1 MTTIYTMVNNVS
13 SLLSSIF
20 SNRMNIFI
28 FSSDRTYRT
37 TSSSFY
43 MLAVSICND
52 VYVVN
57 ILTTRLLSARY
68 RIDFTLTS
76 IIWCEMQQFLIS
88 TLSLISF
95 HCSSLATMDQ
105 YLVILSSVSLLRLR
119 GIQYVHRVFRTPAA
133 VYQLLNDKLCLSI

>member
-28 FSSDRTYRT
+28 FPSDRTT
-37 TSSSFY
+37 PSSFY
-43 MLAVSICND
+43 MLAGSICND

-119 GIQYVHRVFRTPAA
+119 GIQYAHRVFRTPAT
-133 VYQLLNDKLCLSI
+133 VYQPLNDKLCLSI

>member
-1 MTTIYTMVNNVS
+1 
-13 SLLSSIF
+13 
-20 SNRMNIFI
+20 MNIFI

-43 MLAVSICND
+43 MLAGSICNG
-52 VYVVN
+52 VYAIN
-57 ILTTRLLSARY
+57 ILTTRLLSASY

-76 IIWCEMQQFLIS
+76 IIWCEVQQFLIS

-105 YLVILSSVSLLRLR
+105 YLVILSSVSNTRNSFSAAKRQALSVNIKTSRL
-119 GIQYVHRVFRTPAA
+119 FMCEF
-133 VYQLLNDKLCLSI
+133 KLTIHSISKIFPIV